1 MENQNTISFLNELL
15 ANQNVL
21 FLKTRNAHWNVIG
34 PDFLPLHKFFEDLYE
49 KFHNDIDLIAE
60 RIRKLDSPVVANMKF
75 FLEISILTSIE
86 PKSFDSKNLIKFI
99 YDDLYIINNTIKE
112 QLKQIGADLTQITTI
127 NFLTNLAEEND
138 KTLWFLKSH
147 LDN

>member
-1 MENQNTISFLNELL
+1 MESQNTIAFLNELL

-34 PDFLPLHKFFEDLYE
+34 PDFLPAHKFFEDLYE
-49 KFHNDIDLIAE
+49 KFHDDIDLIAE
-60 RIRKLDSPVVANMKF
+60 RIRKLNSPVVANMKF
-75 FLEISILTSIE
+75 FLEISILTSVE
-86 PKSFDSKNLIKFI
+86 PISFDSQNLIKFI

-112 QLKQIGADLTQITTI
+112 QLKEMSEDVSTI
-127 NFLTNLAEEND
+127 NFLTNLVEEND

-147 LDN
+147 LV